1 MNSKKVSELLGVST
15 DTLRYYER
23 IGVIPRLN
31 AITTVIVST
40 KPMSPLH
47 GLYCICQLRNG
58 GIEIMNSKKVSELLG
73 VSTDTLRYYERIG
86 VIPRLNAITTV
97 IVSTKPMT

>member
-1 MNSKKVSELLGVST
+1 
-15 DTLRYYER
+15 
-23 IGVIPRLN
+23 
-31 AITTVIVST
+31 
-40 KPMSPLH
+40 
-47 GLYCICQLRNG
+47 
-58 GIEIMNSKKVSELLG
+58 MNSKKVSELLG